1 MTSLN
6 YYNTFI
12 EVADDCPATRGE
24 TPQPRSNKPT
34 KAVLEYEL
42 IAKHPYTYT
51 GEDVA
56 FQTYALQQALTKD
69 RWPAERAKFLAQ
81 DQACMRTSALGKR
94 YGWGVHCDEHGKVA
108 LVALGSADYQ
118 RFAND
123 ASLKHIK
130 AMRSKRA

>member
-1 MTSLN
+1 MGLN
-6 YYNTFI
+6 YYNVFI
-12 EVADDCPATRGE
+12 EVADDCPVTSAEVPQATGE
-24 TPQPRSNKPT
+24 RKT

-42 IAKHPYTYT
+42 IARHPYRYT
-51 GEDVA
+51 SEDIL
-56 FQTYALQQALTKD
+56 FETYARHKQIPKD

-81 DQACMRTSALGKR
+81 DQPCMRASTLGKR
-94 YGWGVHCDEHGKVA
+94 YGWGLHHDEHGRVA

-123 ASLKHIK
+123 ASLKHVK